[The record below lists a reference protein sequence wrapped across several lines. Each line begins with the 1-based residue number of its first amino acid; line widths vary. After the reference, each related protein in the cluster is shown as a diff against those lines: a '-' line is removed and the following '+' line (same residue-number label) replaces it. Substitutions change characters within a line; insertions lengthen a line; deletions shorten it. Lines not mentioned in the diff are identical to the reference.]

1 MTFTDAAAEVLRLVG
16 RPLHYKEI
24 TDIAIEKN
32 LLSHVGKSPEV
43 TMGARLAA
51 TLKKDSA
58 ENPLVRVKPG
68 VFALREWDDKTIK
81 AGLEPRK
88 GAGKKGQQK
97 DSGHDGEE
105 PQAATPADSEA
116 ATEAAPAV
124 NGHTGRG
131 RHQMTLPTA
140 AAHDDD
146 DEVLIGGDEEAAH
159 ATAHAVAAG
168 ADADDIEV
176 DTDDEPVTEE
186 APPARVPAPAPSARP
201 VPAPAA
207 AFARA
212 PRNGEEARAE
222 EIDAEP
228 PGPDDVMRAEAAAG
242 AAEMFDEEDDDDQP
256 ILGGTD
262 DRAPQQGGEA
272 NDGRRRRR
280 RRRRGRTNGEAP
292 APAAGTGGL
301 PSYTATP
308 AFDGPRPDSRP
319 DNRPDSRGDRR
330 DFDRRDRDAS
340 ASFDG
345 RPGRDGG
352 YPQAPAQ
359 PTNRDGGYAQ
369 AQGRDGDAVFRPQV
383 IELTGGEGHALDD
396 LAGRELSDAV
406 AVILATFDRNAGAV
420 SLRSIAETAQRRGRL
435 AGDAQLVQ
443 SQVAAAVRADN
454 ARRITA
460 GQRPRFRLAG
470 GRVALTDWLLSGD
483 LARLEQEALAAV
495 ERYRDAARRAF
506 ARKLGELP
514 GHAFVEI
521 CVLALE
527 KIGVSQLRALRRAGV
542 PGGESHFSGVLR
554 SAASDELKLALV
566 IRRDGREVGRERVAD
581 LRGSLHHYGPAAAG
595 WIFTAGQMLS
605 GAREEAAV
613 PGTAPIALFDGLSV
627 ARLCEDNDVAVI
639 RARLPIAIPDVDLL
653 EALRAS

>member
-1 MTFTDAAAEVLRLVG
+1 MPREGYGAPKDTLDMTFTDAAAEVLRLVG

-51 TLKKDSA
+51 TLKKDSP

-81 AGLEPRK
+81 AGLEAKK
-88 GAGKKGQQK
+88 GGKKPARPEPEPAASAPVK
-97 DSGHDGEE
+97 DE
-105 PQAATPADSEA
+105 
-116 ATEAAPAV
+116 
-124 NGHTGRG
+124 
-131 RHQMTLPTA
+131 
-140 AAHDDD
+140 D
-146 DEVLIGGDEEAAH
+146 DEVLIGGDDDEAPADDAEPEPASEPMEEPAEEAIEAE
-159 ATAHAVAAG
+159 AAELPLLDDGEPTMELPIGMVAA
-168 ADADDIEV
+168 IEASASVPSATPSVPSATPSVPAATPSASRARPAPV
-176 DTDDEPVTEE
+176 DLDDE
-186 APPARVPAPAPSARP
+186 
-201 VPAPAA
+201 
-207 AFARA
+207 
-212 PRNGEEARAE
+212 
-222 EIDAEP
+222 DQEP

-256 ILGGTD
+256 ILGGGD
-262 DRAPQQGGEA
+262 DRGGQAGGEQGE
-272 NDGRRRRR
+272 GRRRRR
-280 RRRRGRTNGEAP
+280 RRRRGRTNGEP
-292 APAAGTGGL
+292 APSGGGL

-308 AFDGPRPDSRP
+308 AF
-319 DNRPDSRGDRR
+319 
-330 DFDRRDRDAS
+330 
-340 ASFDG
+340 G
-345 RPGRDGG
+345 REGREGRDGREG
-352 YPQAPAQ
+352 
-359 PTNRDGGYAQ
+359 REGRE
-369 AQGRDGDAVFRPQV
+369 GRDGRDSRDGRDREITYTERRSEAPSGEAPYRPQV

-406 AVILATFDRNAGAV
+406 VAILSTFDRNAGAV
-420 SLRSIAETAQRRGRL
+420 SLRQIAETAQRRGRL
-435 AGDAQLVQ
+435 SGDAQLVQ

-454 ARRITA
+454 ARRIAA
-460 GQRPRFRLAG
+460 GQRPRFRFAG
-470 GRVALTDWLLSGD
+470 GRVALTDWLLGND

-495 ERYRDAARRAF
+495 ERYRDAARRSF

-527 KIGVSQLRALRRAGV
+527 RLGVSQIRALRRPGA
-542 PGGESHFSGVLR
+542 PGGESHFTGTLR
-554 SAASDELKLALV
+554 TASADELRLAIV
-566 IRRDGREVGRERVAD
+566 IRRDGREIGRERVAD

-595 WIFTAGQMLS
+595 WVFTAGQTLS

-613 PGTAPIALFDGLSV
+613 PGTAPIALFDGLAV

>member
-51 TLKKDSA
+51 TLKKDSSD
-58 ENPLVRVKPG
+58 NPLVRVKPG

-81 AGLEPRK
+81 SGLEPKKAARK
-88 GAGKKGQQK
+88 GRSHADDAEAPGPSAG
-97 DSGHDGEE
+97 
-105 PQAATPADSEA
+105 ARVA
-116 ATEAAPAV
+116 
-124 NGHTGRG
+124 
-131 RHQMTLPTA
+131 
-140 AAHDDD
+140 DDD
-146 DEVLIGGDEEAAH
+146 DEVLIGSDDAEEAH
-159 ATAHAVAAG
+159 ADEDAAADAVSGAG
-168 ADADDIEV
+168 AG
-176 DTDDEPVTEE
+176 EE
-186 APPARVPAPAPSARP
+186 APAPTPRPASVDGAEPAERSRPRAPVEYPVASSFPSAVLRVAEPTAAVPYAARP
-201 VPAPAA
+201 VAPAAPAA
-207 AFARA
+207 AA
-212 PRNGEEARAE
+212 PSGAPEDEAE
-222 EIDAEP
+222 EIFVE
-228 PGPDDVMRAEAAAG
+228 PGPDDAMRAEAAAG
-242 AAEMFDEEDDDDQP
+242 AAEMFDEEEDDDQP
-256 ILGGTD
+256 ILGGGD
-262 DRAPQQGGEA
+262 DRAPQPGAGEQG
-272 NDGRRRRR
+272 DGRGRRRR
-280 RRRRGRTNGEAP
+280 RRRRGRTNGET
-292 APAAGTGGL
+292 PAAGGL

-308 AFDGPRPDSRP
+308 AFDAPRDTPR
-319 DNRPDSRGDRR
+319 DNRDAPRESRDNR
-330 DFDRRDRDAS
+330 DNRDA
-340 ASFDG
+340 
-345 RPGRDGG
+345 PRD
-352 YPQAPAQ
+352 
-359 PTNRDGGYAQ
+359 NRDAPRDNRRERESSAGREPAGGEP
-369 AQGRDGDAVFRPQV
+369 VFRPQV
-383 IELTGGEGHALDD
+383 IELTAGEGHMLDD

-406 AVILATFDRNAGAV
+406 AAILSTFDRNAGAV
-420 SLRSIAETAQRRGRL
+420 SLRQIAETAQRRGRL

-454 ARRITA
+454 ARRLTS

-495 ERYRDAARRAF
+495 ERYREAARRAF
-506 ARKLGELP
+506 VRKLIELP

-527 KIGVSQLRALRRAGV
+527 KMGVSQLRALRRAGV
-542 PGGESHFSGVLR
+542 PGGESHFSGVFH
-554 SAASDELKLALV
+554 ASRGPLDPRGQGSPVDELRLALV

-581 LRGSLHHYGPAAAG
+581 LRGSLHHYGPATAG

-605 GAREEAAV
+605 GAREEASV
-613 PGTAPIALFDGLSV
+613 PGVAPIALFDGLAI